1 MLEAEERNLMK
12 TKRIVKSLRREER
25 IMLYA
30 FCDEELP
37 TSEVRNKR
45 TFRKALTHMSQKTHA
60 IIGRSAGVLL
70 KYLDKGQ
77 HTISGI
83 ELQNELGISS
93 EQTHRLCYQLK
104 EKRFLVLINY
114 EDDHPHY
121 ALAFSENPAIY
132 AVSYQPKKQKQE
144 PDKEYSAA
152 FMEREQAG
160 AGSDRAGNPRLP
172 K

>member
-1 MLEAEERNLMK
+1 
-12 TKRIVKSLRREER
+12 
-25 IMLYA
+25 
-30 FCDEELP
+30 
-37 TSEVRNKR
+37 
-45 TFRKALTHMSQKTHA
+45 MSQKTHA

-83 ELQNELGISS
+83 ELQNELGISN

-121 ALAFSENPAIY
+121 H
-132 AVSYQPKKQKQE
+132 
-144 PDKEYSAA
+144 
-152 FMEREQAG
+152 
-160 AGSDRAGNPRLP
+160 RLLRG
-172 K
+172 